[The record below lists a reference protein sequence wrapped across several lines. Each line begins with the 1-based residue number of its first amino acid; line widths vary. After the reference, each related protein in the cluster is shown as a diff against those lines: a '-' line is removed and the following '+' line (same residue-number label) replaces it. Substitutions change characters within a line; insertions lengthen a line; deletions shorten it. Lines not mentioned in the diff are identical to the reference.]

1 MIKETGISS
10 LETTFMNILRWLLLI
25 IAMLLAA
32 LLIKNKI

>member
-1 MIKETGISS
+1 MKKEAGISS

-25 IAMLLAA
+25 IAILLAA